1 MDAIRQGKAGDAIVS
16 FFPTTAHLARPSYLE
31 LNMANNL
38 LSGFK
43 GAVDFI
49 FQNTTERNRKYK
61 RFIDGLLTVIECH
74 AASNSA
80 TVGERYMGLCRV
92 GRDGI
97 TPIGF
102 FPKFCTLL
110 ESTLLPFV
118 IERYENEQDPTRT
131 VIFTFK
137 WLQGVFAILYLSGFS
152 RYSSFLHFLIG
163 IRIKRSR
170 NEDNQPLSRANQV
183 VSSVIKAFVYS
194 IQLAQWYYSH
204 ENILHAGTRKN
215 FEPPQT
221 CRLFSNK
228 QRLADPR
235 LCPLCRRIRQNP
247 TALVTSGEVYCYS
260 CLVDR
265 LRRQHPNEDYTK
277 LIRRLVQGS

>member
-1 MDAIRQGKAGDAIVS
+1 MDAIRQGKAGETIVS
-16 FFPTTAHLARPSYLE
+16 FFPTTAHMARPSYLE

-43 GAVDFI
+43 SAVDFI
-49 FQNTTERNRKYK
+49 FRNTTESNKKYK
-61 RFIDGLLTVIECH
+61 RLIDGLLTMIECH
-74 AASNSA
+74 AASDSA

-97 TPIGF
+97 TPLGF

-110 ESTLLPFV
+110 ESTVLPFV
-118 IERYENEQDPTRT
+118 IDRYETEQDPTRT
-131 VIFTFK
+131 LIYTFK

-152 RYSSFLHFLIG
+152 RYASFLHFLIG

-170 NEDNQPLSRANQV
+170 NENNQSHSRSDRVISAL
-183 VSSVIKAFVYS
+183 IKAFVYTV
-194 IQLAQWYYSH
+194 QFAQWYYGH
-204 ENILHAGTRKN
+204 ENILHAGTKKN
-215 FEPPQT
+215 FEPPQ
-221 CRLFSNK
+221 RFLFSNK

-235 LCPLCRRIRQNP
+235 LCPLCRRFRQNP
-247 TALVTSGEVYCYS
+247 TALVTTGEVFCYS